1 MSSALISVLPLMLE
15 LRNVTAGYG
24 PSLVLREVSL
34 AVRAGAVTTLVGANG
49 AGKTT
54 TLRAIVNQV
63 RTSSGEIMLDGTT
76 IRGLRTD
83 VITTNGIALVPEG
96 RRIFEGLTVLEN
108 LRVGGFKYSSRAEV
122 SARIEDALQ
131 LFPRL
136 RERSRQL
143 GSSLSGGEQQMLAIG
158 RALMSN
164 PKLLLLDEPSMGLAP
179 KIVEQ
184 VFSVIRT
191 LRERGTTILLIEQNA
206 HHALNI
212 ADDAYVMES
221 GSIVLKGRGSDLL
234 NDARVIETYLGG

>member
-1 MSSALISVLPLMLE
+1 MCRWRRVPRGRI
-15 LRNVTAGYG
+15 G
-24 PSLVLREVSL
+24 
-34 AVRAGAVTTLVGANG
+34 LVGANG

-122 SARIEDALQ
+122 STRIEDALQ

-158 RALMSN
+158 RALMSK

-184 VFSVIRT
+184 VFAVIRT

>member
-1 MSSALISVLPLMLE
+1 MLE

-24 PSLVLREVSL
+24 PSSVLRDVSL
-34 AVRAGAVTTLVGANG
+34 AVRAGTVTTLVGANG

-63 RTSSGEIMLDGTT
+63 RKTSGEIMLEGAA
-76 IRGLRTD
+76 ISGLRTD
-83 VITTNGIALVPEG
+83 VIAEKGIALVPEG

-108 LRVGGFKYSSRAEV
+108 LRVGGFKCRSRAEV
-122 SARIEDALQ
+122 SARMEDALQ

-136 RERSRQL
+136 RERGRQL

-158 RALMSN
+158 RALMGK

-206 HHALNI
+206 HHALSI

-221 GSIVLKGRGSDLL
+221 GSIVLRGRGSDLL
-234 NDARVIETYLGG
+234 TDPRVIETYLGG

>member
-24 PSLVLREVSL
+24 PSLVLRDVSL
-34 AVRAGAVTTLVGANG
+34 AARAGAVTTLVGANG

-108 LRVGGFKYSSRAEV
+108 LRVGGFKYSGHAEV

-158 RALMSN
+158 RALMSK

-184 VFSVIRT
+184 VFAVIRT